1 MVLITT
7 YCTIIVNYKACMLT
21 KASIYKTQHCF
32 PGRIHSE
39 CRSMADLWL
48 YALSKVFAS
57 IAPSSS
63 PPLPSNSGEAF
74 AELKEKKQQVSTEAE
89 VQKNARS
96 MGGLYFEKMK
106 LFKNII
112 LHVNLTD
119 FLKTNLPK
127 FAVIWVKRCRKAGYL
142 SPRTAPK
149 SR

>member
-1 MVLITT
+1 
-7 YCTIIVNYKACMLT
+7 
-21 KASIYKTQHCF
+21 
-32 PGRIHSE
+32 
-39 CRSMADLWL
+39 MADLWL

-89 VQKNARS
+89 VQKNVRS

-127 FAVIWVKRCRKAGYL
+127 FAVIWVKRRRKAGFL
-142 SPRTAPK
+142 RPRTAPK